1 MKKVRKLTP
10 ATLKRIIAEE
20 KFKLLKESK
29 TRKSG
34 GQKRTTHDAQLLR
47 EIKKL
52 LLLKRQQAKKIKEFK
67 KIQETR
73 RNIKKMLIKRL

>member
-52 LLLKRQQAKKIKEFK
+52 LLLKSK
-67 KIQETR
+67 
-73 RNIKKMLIKRL
+73 

>member
-20 KFKLLKESK
+20 KFKLLKEGK
-29 TRKSG
+29 IKKAPRKKSNI
-34 GQKRTTHDAQLLR
+34 DAKLLR

-52 LLLKRQQAKKIKEFK
+52 ILLKKQQAKKIREFK
-67 KIQETR
+67 KLHETR
-73 RNIKKMLIKRL
+73 KNIKKMLIERL